1 MDSPFRNS
9 PTGTPPPRRA
19 SAQLPDPATL
29 NPSVGYAIV
38 AGVSGLFVSMWL
50 SPGDSVSRSLIFV
63 FFCVMIGFRFWAVG
77 LIFLMVQVGLFVVE
91 PGSIGAFVDSR
102 VSFLVSIGVL
112 ALLISSCRYLT
123 LTSSPSPYRLSNRSS
138 FKVAMQHI
146 RRMPRGD
153 FARFGVLSR
162 DPSTVSSMEVVT
174 MLLRIVM
181 SVVVVSILLSAVPLR
196 PDAPEYARLIPPAVR
211 AVTLGVILLM
221 IYALANGLMNV
232 LSWRRLS
239 SSEAK
244 VFLLSELSKWI
255 HREVSAVSRRRIKF
269 RASRR
274 H

>member
-1 MDSPFRNS
+1 MDRPRRNS
-9 PTGTPPPRRA
+9 PPRTPPRRPTR
-19 SAQLPDPATL
+19 LPEPDVL
-29 NPSVGYAIV
+29 NPAIV
-38 AGVSGLFVSMWL
+38 YAVMAGLSGLFVSMWL
-50 SPGDSVSRSLIFV
+50 SPNDSLSRTLIV
-63 FFCVMIGFRFWAVG
+63 AFFGVMIGFRFWAVA

-91 PGSIGAFVDSR
+91 PWSLGAFVYSR
-102 VSFLVSIGVL
+102 GSYLVAIGVL

-162 DPSTVSSMEVVT
+162 SASTVSSMEVVT

-181 SVVVVSILLSAVPLR
+181 SVVAVSILLWAVPLQA
-196 PDAPEYARLIPPAVR
+196 DSPEYARLHPSPVR
-211 AVTLGVILLM
+211 AITLGVILLLVFV
-221 IYALANGLMNV
+221 LANGLMNV

-239 SSEAK
+239 ASEAK
-244 VFLLSELSKWI
+244 VFLRSEVSKWI
-255 HREVSAVSRRRIKF
+255 HREVSAVSRRRIRF